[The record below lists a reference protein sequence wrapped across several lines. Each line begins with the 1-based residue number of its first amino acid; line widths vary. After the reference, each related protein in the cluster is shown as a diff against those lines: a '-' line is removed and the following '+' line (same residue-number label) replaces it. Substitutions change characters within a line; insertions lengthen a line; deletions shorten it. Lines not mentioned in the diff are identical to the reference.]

1 MITMSEDRELEE
13 LRRKREAEIQA
24 QTQNQAQVEAQK
36 AEVDAQKAMI
46 LRQILTPKARDRLAN
61 IKIARPEF
69 AESLENQLISLASRA
84 NLTSPLTEEQLIDI
98 LKRLQSGKR
107 ESTIE
112 FKRK

>member
-1 MITMSEDRELEE
+1 MSEDRELEE
-13 LRRKREAEIQA
+13 LRKKREAELQSQA
-24 QTQNQAQVEAQK
+24 GAEAQAEAQK
-36 AEVDAQKAMI
+36 AEIDAQKNMI

-69 AESLENQLISLASRA
+69 AEGLENQLISLASRG
-84 NLTSPLTEEQLIDI
+84 NLQGQVTEEQLIDI

>member
-1 MITMSEDRELEE
+1 MSEDHELEE
-13 LRRKREAEIQA
+13 LRRKRAAELQSQA
-24 QTQNQAQVEAQK
+24 EAQ
-36 AEVDAQKAMI
+36 AEASEQQERLEAQKAMI

-69 AESLENQLISLASRA
+69 AEGLENQLIMLAQRS
-84 NLTSPLTEEQLIDI
+84 NLQGPVTEEQLIEI

-107 ESTIE
+107 ERKIR

>member
-1 MITMSEDRELEE
+1 MSEDRELEE
-13 LRRKREAEIQA
+13 LRKKREAELQA
-24 QTQNQAQVEAQK
+24 QADTQVETEARK

-61 IKIARPEF
+61 IKMARPDF
-69 AESLENQLISLASRA
+69 AEGLENQLISLASRG
-84 NLTSPLTEEQLIDI
+84 NLQGQVTEEQLIDI

>member
-1 MITMSEDRELEE
+1 MSEDRELEE
-13 LRRKREAEIQA
+13 LRKKRAAELET
-24 QTQNQAQVEAQK
+24 QTQNQAKASTQKAEMEAQK
-36 AEVDAQKAMI
+36 AVV

-69 AESLENQLISLASRA
+69 AEGLENQLIALASRS
-84 NLTSPLTEEQLIDI
+84 NLQAPLTEEQLIDI